1 MIWRQT
7 LLENL
12 KTREALCFD
21 LLDLKGQL
29 SENPLRSDRDSTI
42 QSLKTR
48 SEENLQIVR
57 FMMIKAADNA
67 GKAGAEDI
75 RATLS
80 GKLKGDQ
87 LLGRKNIILFRLE
100 LDNMIN
106 KTKEAV
112 REKRE
117 YFVFAN
123 NLFLFISFVVL
134 IALCLWEG
142 LLLIHQYRVQS
153 APLFKLSGRLAAFN
167 KNIPESI
174 QEIAEKI
181 KKDIKF
187 MPHSFEIGQIT
198 ETLVSLCEDVTVKSK
213 KLDELFIRDE
223 KTTLYNYRYF
233 KEHLIIDVER
243 AKRFGDK
250 VSLAMIDIDHFKQY
264 NDANGHIAGDQV
276 LGRLADVIV
285 SQCRGSDVPSRFGG
299 EEFAVLFPKTSHET
313 ASTIAERLR
322 MVICAEPI
330 PHEKH
335 QPSGRLTVSIGI
347 ATFPDDAA
355 DWYTLINNADRA
367 LYHAKA
373 AGRNMVIAFSSLD
386 QEKKTI

>member
-7 LLENL
+7 LLDDL
-12 KTREALCFD
+12 KAREALCFD

-42 QSLKTR
+42 HSPQQR

-57 FMMIKAADNA
+57 FMMRKAADNA
-67 GKAGAEDI
+67 AKAGAGEI
-75 RATLS
+75 RAILS
-80 GKLKGDQ
+80 GTLKGDQ
-87 LLGRKNIILFRLE
+87 LLERKNITLLRLE
-100 LDNMIN
+100 LENMIN
-106 KTKEAV
+106 KTKESV
-112 REKRE
+112 RERRE

-123 NLFLFISFVVL
+123 NLFLFFTFVVL
-134 IALCLWEG
+134 VGLCLWEG
-142 LLLIHQYRVQS
+142 LLLIRHYRVQS
-153 APLFKLSGRLAAFN
+153 APLFQLSGRLAAFN
-167 KNIPESI
+167 RNLPESI
-174 QEIAEKI
+174 QETADKI
-181 KKDIKF
+181 KTDMKF

-198 ETLVSLCEDVTVKSK
+198 ETLVSLCEDVAVKSK

-243 AKRFGDK
+243 AKRFDYK

-285 SQCRGSDVPSRFGG
+285 SQCRSSDVPSRFGG
-299 EEFAVLFPKTSHET
+299 EEFAVLFPKTAHET
-313 ASTIAERLR
+313 ASSIAERLR

-373 AGRNMVIAFSSLD
+373 AGRNMVIAFSSID
-386 QEKKTI
+386 QGDKTT